1 MKTVNIMVTLVLTV
15 IVAGSSAV
23 YAQGM
28 AGDGTKNNLTHQRQG
43 GSSQS
48 GGGGGI
54 SSAEAA
60 RIAGSQTGGRV
71 LEVTPRGKG
80 YNVKV
85 YVQGK
90 VRNVFVDANR

>member
-1 MKTVNIMVTLVLTV
+1 MKTVNIMVTLVLTA

-28 AGDGTKNNLTHQRQG
+28 AADGAKNNLTHQRQG
-43 GSSQS
+43 GQSQP
-48 GGGGGI
+48 GAAAI

-60 RIAGSQTGGRV
+60 RIAGNQTGGRV
-71 LEVTPRGKG
+71 LEVTPRSRG
-80 YNVKV
+80 YDVKV

-90 VRNVFVDANR
+90 VRNVFVDAKR